1 MTLFELNDD
10 NPGSA
15 QSPEPLRATVSEV
28 PSAPAFNEVPPGDPF
43 TYGAQ
48 HPQPYYFAPPAMPDL
63 SVPWSWGHL
72 ILFLIYG
79 FFALAAVQV
88 TFITYYVATKA
99 ISAHP
104 TQKEFQQFALTKPV
118 FAIGSMVLWYALLF
132 GFLYITLTFYYRT
145 PFWQSLGWRKLDHEN
160 RKAPLKPWLYF
171 FMGSG
176 LSLVVMIITITVK
189 APENA
194 PIQDLFKNRN
204 MAFAF
209 MGMAVLIAPLVEET
223 IFRGY
228 LFPMFARWFGIVP
241 GIVVTGIL
249 FGLMHGYQLG
259 WAWKLVVTLA
269 GVGIVFTFVRSRAQS
284 TLASFLMHLG
294 YNSLIAFFGVIGL
307 IHEIY
312 SKVPPA
318 HR

>member
-1 MTLFELNDD
+1 MTLFDPNDLNPE
-10 NPGSA
+10 NT
-15 QSPEPLRATVSEV
+15 QSSEPLRVTASEV
-28 PSAPAFNEVPPGDPF
+28 QSVPAFNEVPPGDPF

-48 HPQPYYFAPPAMPDL
+48 HPQPYYFAPPALPDL

-72 ILFLIYG
+72 ILFAIYG

-88 TFITYYVATKA
+88 MFITYYVGTRA

-132 GFLYITLTFYYRT
+132 GFLYVTLTFFYRT
-145 PFWQSLGWRKLDHEN
+145 PFWQSLGWRKLDREN
-160 RKAPLKPWLYF
+160 RKAPAKPWLYF
-171 FMGSG
+171 LFGCG
-176 LSLVVMIITITVK
+176 LSLVVMVITVTVK

-228 LFPMFARWFGIVP
+228 LFPMFAKWFGIIP

-259 WAWKLVVTLA
+259 WAWKLVATLI
-269 GVGIVFTFVRSRAQS
+269 GVGIVFTVVRSRAQS

-294 YNSLIAFFGVIGL
+294 YNSVIAFLGTLGIIF
-307 IHEIY
+307 
-312 SKVPPA
+312 SKYGQMPP
-318 HR
+318 HH